1 MAKVL
6 NKYAE
11 SLFEVANE
19 QGLSQSVYADL
30 LEIKKALSNDIVFS
44 AFAENPKIS
53 IESRKAFV
61 AETFKGVD
69 APLMNLLNILA
80 DRKQL
85 GIIPGI
91 VDAYVEYYNAANE
104 QAKMKVESVYALS
117 TEELDELGKV
127 FIAKTGYKKLLIE
140 NVINESLIGGIRA
153 TIGTTVYDGSVINEL
168 NQLSKSFQKQ

>member
-1 MAKVL
+1 MANVL

-11 SLFEVANE
+11 SLLEVAKS
-19 QGLSQSVYADL
+19 QGVEQSVYTDL
-30 LEIKKALSNDIVFS
+30 LEINKAISNDTAFS
-44 AFAENPKIS
+44 AFAENPKVS
-53 IESRKAFV
+53 NEARKAFV

-85 GIIPGI
+85 GLIPGI
-91 VDAYVEYYNAANE
+91 VDAYAEYYNKANE

-117 TEELDELGKV
+117 TEELDTLGKV
-127 FIAKTGYKKLLIE
+127 FIEKTGYKKLLIE

>member
-1 MAKVL
+1 MANVL

-11 SLFEVANE
+11 SLLAVAKE
-19 QGLSQSVYADL
+19 QGLTHNVYTDL
-30 LEIKKALSNDIVFS
+30 LEIKKALSHDSTFS
-44 AFAENPKIS
+44 AFAENPKVS
-53 IESRKAFV
+53 NESRKSFV

-85 GIIPGI
+85 GLIPGI
-91 VDAYVEYYNAANE
+91 ADAYVEYYNVDNE
-104 QAKMKVESVYALS
+104 QAKMKVESVYPLS
-117 TEELDELGKV
+117 SEELDELGKV
-127 FIAKTGYKKLLIE
+127 FIKKTGYKKLLIE